1 MAPSL
6 TKRVARTPAA
16 KKTKKS
22 EGNSSGI
29 ESGAESDAPK
39 RVATRRKSIT
49 TAPKKHAEIEYEFGG
64 PIGALGVIVGLPL
77 VIFLL
82 YFLCNKDVCLN
93 NPFRFAWG
101 TWFTRHLPHSIS
113 ELYTNEAMY
122 MYVGWMI
129 FHVLL
134 ERILPGETVE
144 GVVLDD
150 GKRLPYTMSGH
161 LQFWITLVV
170 MGHAYPLFIE
180 SAPVGSTIYE
190 FRGFRPLDLSLIYDH
205 YVQLIFVSVIGASLL
220 SVYLYWSSFLG
231 KKKIL
236 AKGGDTGNMVYDFF
250 IGRELNP
257 RIGSIDLKG
266 KEERITTSKVLLTQ
280 VLLTH
285 LLTPSLILLAL
296 PSLLSQSFVSFD
308 LD

>member
-6 TKRVARTPAA
+6 TKRVARTPGV
-16 KKTKKS
+16 KKTRKS

-39 RVATRRKSIT
+39 RVATRRRSISI
-49 TAPKKHAEIEYEFGG
+49 PKKHEEIEYEFGG
-64 PIGALGVIVGLPL
+64 PLGALGVIVGLPL

-82 YFLCNKDVCLN
+82 YFLCNKDVCLA
-93 NPFRFAWG
+93 NPFRFDWS
-101 TWFTRHLPHSIS
+101 TWFFKQLPHSIS
-113 ELYTNEAMY
+113 ELYSTEAML

-144 GVVLDD
+144 GAVLEN

-161 LQFWITLVV
+161 LQFWITLLV
-170 MGHAYPLFIE
+170 MGHAIPIIYEANP
-180 SAPVGSTIYE
+180 GSMVYE
-190 FRGFRPLDLSLIYDH
+190 FRGFRPLNLSLIYDH
-205 YVQLIFVSVIGASLL
+205 YVQLIFVSVIGATLL

-236 AKGGDTGNMVYDFF
+236 AKGGDTGNVIYDFF

-266 KEERITTSKVLLTQ
+266 R
-280 VLLTH
+280 H
-285 LLTPSLILLAL
+285 LYL
-296 PSLLSQSFVSFD
+296 
-308 LD
+308 

>member
-6 TKRVARTPAA
+6 TKRVARTPGV

-29 ESGAESDAPK
+29 ESGTESDAPPK

-49 TAPKKHAEIEYEFGG
+49 TIKKHAEIEYEFGG
-64 PIGALGVIVGLPL
+64 PLGAFGVIVGLPL
-77 VIFLL
+77 VTFLL
-82 YFLCNKDVCLN
+82 YFLCNKDVCLT

-101 TWFTRHLPHSIS
+101 SWFTSHLPHSIS
-113 ELYTNEAMY
+113 ELYSTEAMY
-122 MYVGWMI
+122 MYVGWML

-134 ERILPGETVE
+134 ERVLPGETVE
-144 GVVLDD
+144 GAVLDN

-170 MGHAYPLFIE
+170 MGHAYPLIIE
-180 SAPVGSTIYE
+180 SAPAGSMVYE
-190 FRGFRPLDLSLIYDH
+190 FRGFRPLNLSLIYDH
-205 YVQLIFVSVIGASLL
+205 YVQLIFVSVVGATLL

-236 AKGGDTGNMVYDFF
+236 AKVVDIHIHSTPNQLL
-250 IGRELNP
+250 E
-257 RIGSIDLKG
+257 S
-266 KEERITTSKVLLTQ
+266 TSTLHD
-280 VLLTH
+280 H
-285 LLTPSLILLAL
+285 LLSYEHISTLPTSAMPSL
-296 PSLLSQSFVSFD
+296 PP
-308 LD
+308 